1 MKWLRSPIRLPLA
14 ALFVVVLFAQS
25 PLTVGQD
32 KNPQAQSAQ
41 ALKAQPPASAPV
53 SQAVKP
59 GQPQVPQP
67 TVVLKPGE
75 VPGIAFKEPTHDFA
89 RVRSGTDVTH
99 DFEFTN
105 TGTGPLEILLVK
117 PG

>member
-1 MKWLRSPIRLPLA
+1 MTWLRSPRHSPLA
-14 ALFVVVLFAQS
+14 VLFVVALFTQPPRA
-25 PLTVGQD
+25 VAQD
-32 KNPQAQSAQ
+32 KNPPAQPAQ
-41 ALKAQPPASAPV
+41 AVRPQPPASAPA
-53 SQAVKP
+53 SQAIKP

-75 VPGIAFKEPTHDFA
+75 VPGIAFKEPIYDFG
-89 RVRSGTDVTH
+89 RVRSGADVTH

-105 TGTGPLEILLVK
+105 TGTGPLEILQVK